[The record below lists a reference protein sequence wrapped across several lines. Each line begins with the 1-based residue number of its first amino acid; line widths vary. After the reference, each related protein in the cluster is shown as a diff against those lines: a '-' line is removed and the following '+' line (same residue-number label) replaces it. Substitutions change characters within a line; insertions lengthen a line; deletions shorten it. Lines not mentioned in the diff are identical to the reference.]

1 MDFAQALIYLVLV
14 VQALLVVV
22 TVYFYF
28 RNKLRLFVF
37 LGLGF
42 LALLIATVLQVALD
56 ADVTLY
62 VNLLEAAAGLLFLAG
77 VLSTV

>member
-28 RNKLRLFVF
+28 RNKLRLFAF

-42 LALLIATVLQVALD
+42 LALLIATLLQVALNV
-56 ADVTLY
+56 DVTLY